1 MYRMDLVRNPIMM
14 GLILSTTSLGVV
26 VPVLKEQGLIGGR
39 FGQTMLLAALI
50 ADFATM
56 LLITVEVAILSTGLT
71 LETLLVLVL
80 FVAFFFAYRFGVL
93 FFNRIKAVRR
103 VMEELSS
110 ATAQIKIRMAIV
122 LMLLFVALSELLG
135 AEIILGSFLAGV
147 IISLLRTPDDDHI
160 IGQLETIGY
169 GFIIP
174 IFFIKVGVDLNF
186 SALFASSNALLVM
199 PILLVAAFLI
209 KILAGQVFR
218 FSFSLKES
226 IAGGILLS
234 SRLSLIIAAV
244 AIGARLG
251 VISESV
257 NAAVIVV
264 AVISVTLSPLLF
276 NRLMPRGERAARRIK
291 LVAGASEL
299 GLQVARHLRDHDE
312 EVIVISP
319 DELRAKKARQ
329 QGFEVVVGRLEEQD
343 PAIEPVLENADSL
356 LVAYSD
362 EQLNYEVCR
371 TARTVYGFKNVITHV
386 SDPQLVP
393 RFRQLGVRTMNTVL
407 DLASLLALLGRNPSI
422 YDLLM
427 SADDDKELIQIEIE
441 NELCFNRKLRDL
453 VLPGDALVVS
463 LRRNGDLLVPHG
475 NTQLSRG
482 DELTIV
488 GSLDCI
494 DTARQLFRGPCE

>member
-1 MYRMDLVRNPIMM
+1 
-14 GLILSTTSLGVV
+14 
-26 VPVLKEQGLIGGR
+26 
-39 FGQTMLLAALI
+39 
-50 ADFATM
+50 
-56 LLITVEVAILSTGLT
+56 
-71 LETLLVLVL
+71 
-80 FVAFFFAYRFGVL
+80 
-93 FFNRIKAVRR
+93 
-103 VMEELSS
+103 MEELSS
-110 ATAQIKIRMAIV
+110 ATAQIKIRIAIA

-135 AEIILGSFLAGV
+135 TEIILGSFLAGV
-147 IISLLRTPDDDHI
+147 IISLLRTPDDDHV

-169 GFIIP
+169 GFFIP

-186 SALFASSNALLVM
+186 SALFSSSNALLVV

-218 FSFSLKES
+218 FSFSPKES

-244 AIGARLG
+244 AIGTRLG

-264 AVISVTLSPLLF
+264 AVISVILSPLVF
-276 NRLMPRGERAARRIK
+276 NRLIPRSERTARRIK
-291 LVAGASEL
+291 LVAGDSEL
-299 GLQVARHLRDHDE
+299 GLQVARQLREHNE
-312 EVIVISP
+312 EVIVISR
-319 DELRAKKARQ
+319 DEMRAKKARQ
-329 QGFEVVVGRLEEQD
+329 QGFEVVIGRLEEQD
-343 PAIEPVLENADSL
+343 PAIEAYLEDADSL
-356 LVAYSD
+356 LVASSD
-362 EQLNYEVCR
+362 EQLNYRICQA
-371 TARTVYGFKNVITHV
+371 ARTIYGVKNVITHV
-386 SDPQLVP
+386 SDPQMVP
-393 RFRQLGVRTMNTVL
+393 SFRQMGVRTMNTVL

-494 DTARQLFRGPCE
+494 NTARQLFQGPCE

>member
-1 MYRMDLVRNPIMM
+1 MSPIALALMSFAATLVMSAGVGWFMYRMDLVRNPIMM

-264 AVISVTLSPLLF
+264 AVISVTLSPLL
-276 NRLMPRGERAARRIK
+276 
-291 LVAGASEL
+291 V
-299 GLQVARHLRDHDE
+299 QVSWA
-312 EVIVISP
+312 
-319 DELRAKKARQ
+319 
-329 QGFEVVVGRLEEQD
+329 
-343 PAIEPVLENADSL
+343 
-356 LVAYSD
+356 
-362 EQLNYEVCR
+362 CR
-371 TARTVYGFKNVITHV
+371 
-386 SDPQLVP
+386 
-393 RFRQLGVRTMNTVL
+393 
-407 DLASLLALLGRNPSI
+407 
-422 YDLLM
+422 
-427 SADDDKELIQIEIE
+427 
-441 NELCFNRKLRDL
+441 
-453 VLPGDALVVS
+453 LPGICVTTT
-463 LRRNGDLLVPHG
+463 RR
-475 NTQLSRG
+475 
-482 DELTIV
+482 
-488 GSLDCI
+488 
-494 DTARQLFRGPCE
+494 